1 MLARLIPHAWT
12 RCCMGSCD
20 QPPRIA
26 VLGSLD
32 SWHCQKLAAA
42 FSRHGIE
49 LSYADPLSL
58 KAALGSQVEV
68 SSNYGILSNLD
79 LLLVREVPGGSLE
92 QVIFRMDA
100 LHQLENSGVAVIN
113 SPYAIEKMVDKYY
126 TLSLLQQAG
135 ISVPDTR
142 VCEDFSTAMQ
152 FFEELGGDVVVKPL
166 FGSRGIGMV
175 RVTESDT
182 AGRVFKALQM
192 GNYVYYLQRFIPH
205 GNRDTRVMVVGTD
218 CIAAMDRVSDSWKT
232 NIHNGSTPHA
242 REMDLEMQA
251 ICLQAASML
260 GAAYCGID
268 LVQDEDST
276 LYVLEVNSMPA
287 WQGLQQV
294 TTVDIAQS
302 IVNHCLSHISR

>member
-1 MLARLIPHAWT
+1 MQRP
-12 RCCMGSCD
+12 S
-20 QPPRIA
+20 IA
-26 VLGSLD
+26 ILGSPD
-32 SWHCQKLAAA
+32 SWHNQKLQAA
-42 FSRHGIE
+42 FQNHGIGIQ
-49 LSYADPLSL
+49 YADPLKLTAS
-58 KAALGSQVEV
+58 LGSRHSV
-68 SSNYGILSNLD
+68 NCGDIPLSEFD

-100 LHQLENSGVAVIN
+100 LHQLENSGVTVIN

-135 ISVPDTR
+135 INVPDTR
-142 VCEDFSTAMQ
+142 VCEDFNAAML
-152 FFEELGGDVVVKPL
+152 FYEELGGDVVVKPL

-175 RVTESDT
+175 RVTERDT
-182 AGRVFKALQM
+182 AGRVFKALHM

-218 CIAAMDRVSDSWKT
+218 CIAAMDRVADSWKT

-251 ICLQAASML
+251 VCLQAASTL

-268 LVQDEDST
+268 LVQDVDSA

-294 TTVDIAQS
+294 TEVDVAQS
-302 IVNHCLSHISR
+302 ITDYCLSQMTI

>member
-1 MLARLIPHAWT
+1 
-12 RCCMGSCD
+12 MGRFT
-20 QPPRIA
+20 QLPQIA
-26 VLGSLD
+26 LLGASG

-42 FSRHGIE
+42 FSRHGIDVAF
-49 LSYADPLSL
+49 ADPLSL
-58 KAALGSQVEV
+58 NSALGSKAVV
-68 SSNYGILSNLD
+68 ASANVGLSNLD
-79 LLLVREVPGGSLE
+79 LLMVREVPGGSLE

-100 LHQLENSGVAVIN
+100 LHQLENSGVRVMN

-126 TLSLLQQAG
+126 TLSLLQQTG
-135 ISVPDTR
+135 INVPDTR
-142 VCEDFSTAMQ
+142 VCEDFNTAMQ
-152 FFEELGGDVVVKPL
+152 FYDELGGDVVVKPL

-205 GNRDTRVMVVGTD
+205 GNRDTRVMVVGTE
-218 CIAAMDRVSDSWKT
+218 CIAAMDRVSDTWKT

-242 REMDLEMQA
+242 RQMDLEMQA
-251 ICLQAASML
+251 ICLQAASTL

-268 LVQDEDST
+268 LVQDADSS

-294 TTVDIAQS
+294 TTADIAQV
-302 IVNHCLSHISR
+302 IADHCLSRIQ

>member
-1 MLARLIPHAWT
+1 
-12 RCCMGSCD
+12 MGSFH
-20 QPPRIA
+20 QLPRIA
-26 VLGSLD
+26 ILGSPD
-32 SWHCQKLAAA
+32 SWHCKKLESA
-42 FSRHGIE
+42 FSKHDIE
-49 LSYADPLSL
+49 VTFADPLSL
-58 KAALGSQVEV
+58 KAVLGSKAAVFSANEV
-68 SSNYGILSNLD
+68 LTDID

-135 ISVPDTR
+135 INVPETR
-142 VCEDFSTAMQ
+142 VCEDFSTAMH
-152 FFEELGGDVVVKPL
+152 FYEELGGDVIVKPL

-182 AGRVFKALQM
+182 AGRVFKALQI
-192 GNYVYYLQRFIPH
+192 GHYVYYLQRFIPH

-232 NIHNGSTPHA
+232 NIYNGSTPHA

-260 GAAYCGID
+260 GATYCGID
-268 LVQDEDST
+268 LVQDVDSA

-294 TTVDIAQS
+294 TQVDIAQN
-302 IVNHCLSHISR
+302 IVDHCLSHMSK

>member
-1 MLARLIPHAWT
+1 MQRP
-12 RCCMGSCD
+12 S
-20 QPPRIA
+20 IA
-26 VLGSLD
+26 ILGSPD
-32 SWHCQKLAAA
+32 SWHNQKLQAA
-42 FSRHGIE
+42 FQNHGIGIQ
-49 LSYADPLSL
+49 YADPLKLTAS
-58 KAALGSQVEV
+58 LGSRHSV
-68 SSNYGILSNLD
+68 NCGDIPLSEFD

-100 LHQLENSGVAVIN
+100 LHQLENSGVTVIN

-135 ISVPDTR
+135 INVPDTR
-142 VCEDFSTAMQ
+142 VCEDFNAAML
-152 FFEELGGDVVVKPL
+152 FYEELGGDVVVKPL

-175 RVTESDT
+175 RVTERDT

-218 CIAAMDRVSDSWKT
+218 CIAAMDRVADSWKT

-251 ICLQAASML
+251 VCLQAASTL

-268 LVQDEDST
+268 LVQDVDSA

-294 TTVDIAQS
+294 TEVDVAQS
-302 IVNHCLSHISR
+302 ITDYCLSQMTI

>member
-1 MLARLIPHAWT
+1 MQRP
-12 RCCMGSCD
+12 G
-20 QPPRIA
+20 IA
-26 VLGSLD
+26 ILGSPD
-32 SWHCQKLAAA
+32 SWHNHKLQAA
-42 FSRHGIE
+42 FHKLGIE
-49 LSYADPLSL
+49 IHFSDPLKLTAS
-58 KAALGSQVEV
+58 LGSRDSVN
-68 SSNYGILSNLD
+68 SGDTLLSGLD

-100 LHQLENSGVAVIN
+100 LHQLENSGVTVIN

-135 ISVPDTR
+135 INVPETR
-142 VCEDFSTAMQ
+142 VCENFSDAMQ
-152 FFEELGGDVVVKPL
+152 SLDESGGDVVVKPL

-175 RVTESDT
+175 RVTEIDT
-182 AGRVFKALQM
+182 AGRVFKALQA

-205 GNRDTRVMVVGTD
+205 GNRDTRVMVVGKD
-218 CIAAMDRVSDSWKT
+218 CIAAMDRVSDTWKT

-251 ICLQAASML
+251 VCLQAASTL
-260 GAAYCGID
+260 GADYCGID

-294 TTVDIAQS
+294 TPVDIAQS
-302 IVNHCLSHISR
+302 IVDYCLAKIKK

>member
-1 MLARLIPHAWT
+1 MQRPVVAI
-12 RCCMGSCD
+12 
-20 QPPRIA
+20 
-26 VLGSLD
+26 LGSPD
-32 SWHCQKLAAA
+32 SWHNQKLQAA
-42 FSRHGIE
+42 FLNHGIGV
-49 LSYADPLSL
+49 LFADPLKLTAS
-58 KAALGSQVEV
+58 LGSRDSVN
-68 SSNYGILSNLD
+68 SGDTPLSEID

-100 LHQLENSGVAVIN
+100 LHQLENSGATVIN
-113 SPYAIEKMVDKYY
+113 SPYSIEKMVDKYY
-126 TLSLLQQAG
+126 TISLLQKAG
-135 ISVPDTR
+135 INVPETR

-175 RVTESDT
+175 RVTEGDT

-192 GNYVYYLQRFIPH
+192 GSYVFYLQRFIPH
-205 GNRDTRVMVVGTD
+205 RNRDTRVMVVGTD
-218 CIAAMDRVSDSWKT
+218 CIAAMDRVSDTWKT

-251 ICLQAASML
+251 VCLQAASTL
-260 GAAYCGID
+260 GADYCGID

-294 TTVDIAQS
+294 TSVDIAQS
-302 IVNHCLSHISR
+302 IVDYCLSKIGK